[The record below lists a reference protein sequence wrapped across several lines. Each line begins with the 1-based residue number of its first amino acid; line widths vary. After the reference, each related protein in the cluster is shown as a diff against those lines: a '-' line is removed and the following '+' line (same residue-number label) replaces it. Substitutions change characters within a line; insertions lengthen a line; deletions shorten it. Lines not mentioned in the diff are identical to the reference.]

1 MTAQDLLKDINF
13 ENLNYTMTAKHNI
26 IKVIGVG
33 GGGCNAVANMYN
45 DNVEGVTFVVC
56 NTDDQALQNS
66 PIPNQI
72 LLGDAGLGAGNDP
85 EKAREAAQAS
95 LTEIRDMLIDN
106 AEGVTGKDGSL
117 KINTKMAFIT
127 AGMGG
132 GTGTGAAPVIA
143 EVCHQL
149 GILTVGIVTIPFDF
163 EPPKKMRQALDGIAR
178 MSPFLDSLLV
188 IRNDQ
193 IPKIFPEHKFSSF
206 MRLADG
212 ILANAAKSIVEIIT
226 KNGYINVDFADVCTT
241 LKNGGRTIMN
251 FGQASGEH
259 RVTNAIKEAM
269 NTPLLFEYEVEKT
282 KKMLIAVYTSPSNE
296 ITSTEMSEIKLLM
309 ETLDKDIEFIWGAFF
324 DDSLGDEVKITLIA
338 TCYLAW
344 DEPYDFI
351 RLLFEVTSAFGT
363 VGLTTGIT
371 SDLSESSKWVL
382 MLVMFTGRVGVMTVI
397 GTWALRT
404 SPTKPIGYA

>member
-193 IPKIFPEHKFSSF
+193 IPKIFPERKFSSF

-212 ILANAAKSIVEIIT
+212 ILASAAKSIVEIIT

-241 LKNGGRTIMN
+241 LKNGGRTIIN

-296 ITSTEMSEIKLLM
+296 ITAIEMSEIKSLM
-309 ETLDKDIEFIWGAFF
+309 ETLNKDIDFIWGAFL
-324 DDSLGDEVKITLIA
+324 DNSLGDEVKITLIA
-338 TCYLAW
+338 TC
-344 DEPYDFI
+344 
-351 RLLFEVTSAFGT
+351 
-363 VGLTTGIT
+363 
-371 SDLSESSKWVL
+371 SDDNV
-382 MLVMFTGRVGVMTVI
+382 V
-397 GTWALRT
+397 
-404 SPTKPIGYA
+404 PKPIDVMIKNNEYTKIKDRSTLYIEDLDSQELLKQIQEIPAYKRVEGL

>member
-26 IKVIGVG
+26 IKAIGVG

-338 TCYLAW
+338 TC
-344 DEPYDFI
+344 
-351 RLLFEVTSAFGT
+351 
-363 VGLTTGIT
+363 
-371 SDLSESSKWVL
+371 SDDNV
-382 MLVMFTGRVGVMTVI
+382 V
-397 GTWALRT
+397 
-404 SPTKPIGYA
+404 PKPIDVMIKNNEYTKIKDRSTLYIEDLDSQELLKQIQEIPAYKRVEGL

>member
-1 MTAQDLLKDINF
+1 MTAQDLLNDINF

-95 LTEIRDMLIDN
+95 LAEIRDMLIDN

-193 IPKIFPEHKFSSF
+193 IPKIFPKHKFSSF

-212 ILANAAKSIVEIIT
+212 ILASAAKSIVEIIT

-282 KKMLIAVYTSPSNE
+282 KKMLIAVYTSSSNE
-296 ITSTEMSEIKLLM
+296 ITAIEMSEIKSLM
-309 ETLDKDIEFIWGAFF
+309 ETLDKDIDFIWGAFF

-338 TCYLAW
+338 TC
-344 DEPYDFI
+344 
-351 RLLFEVTSAFGT
+351 
-363 VGLTTGIT
+363 
-371 SDLSESSKWVL
+371 SDDNV
-382 MLVMFTGRVGVMTVI
+382 V
-397 GTWALRT
+397 
-404 SPTKPIGYA
+404 PKPIDVMIKNNEYTKIKDRSTLYIEDLDSQELLKQIQEIPAYKRVEGL

>member
-95 LTEIRDMLIDN
+95 LAEIRDMLIDN
-106 AEGVTGKDGSL
+106 TEGVTGKDGSL

-241 LKNGGRTIMN
+241 LKNGGRTIIN

-282 KKMLIAVYTSPSNE
+282 KKMLIAVYTSSSNE
-296 ITSTEMSEIKLLM
+296 ITAIEMSEIKSLM
-309 ETLDKDIEFIWGAFF
+309 ETLDKDIDFIWGAFF

-338 TCYLAW
+338 TC
-344 DEPYDFI
+344 
-351 RLLFEVTSAFGT
+351 
-363 VGLTTGIT
+363 
-371 SDLSESSKWVL
+371 SDDNV
-382 MLVMFTGRVGVMTVI
+382 V
-397 GTWALRT
+397 
-404 SPTKPIGYA
+404 PKPIDVMIKNNEYTKIKDRSTLYIEDLDSQELLKQIQEIPAYKRVEGL

>member
-95 LTEIRDMLIDN
+95 LAEIRDMLIDN

-338 TCYLAW
+338 TC
-344 DEPYDFI
+344 
-351 RLLFEVTSAFGT
+351 
-363 VGLTTGIT
+363 
-371 SDLSESSKWVL
+371 SDDNV
-382 MLVMFTGRVGVMTVI
+382 V
-397 GTWALRT
+397 
-404 SPTKPIGYA
+404 PKPIDVMIKNNEYTKIKDRSTLYIKDLDSQELLKQIQEIPAYKRVEGL

>member
-33 GGGCNAVANMYN
+33 GGGCNAIANMYN

-338 TCYLAW
+338 TC
-344 DEPYDFI
+344 
-351 RLLFEVTSAFGT
+351 
-363 VGLTTGIT
+363 
-371 SDLSESSKWVL
+371 SDDNV
-382 MLVMFTGRVGVMTVI
+382 V
-397 GTWALRT
+397 
-404 SPTKPIGYA
+404 PKPIDVMIKNNEYTKIKDRSTLYIEDLDSQELLKQIQEIPAYKRVEGL

>member
-309 ETLDKDIEFIWGAFF
+309 ETLDKDIEFIWGAFL

-338 TCYLAW
+338 TC
-344 DEPYDFI
+344 
-351 RLLFEVTSAFGT
+351 
-363 VGLTTGIT
+363 
-371 SDLSESSKWVL
+371 SDDNV
-382 MLVMFTGRVGVMTVI
+382 V
-397 GTWALRT
+397 
-404 SPTKPIGYA
+404 PKPIDVMIKNNEYTKIKDRSTLYIEDLDSQELLKQIQEIPAYKRVEGL

>member
-95 LTEIRDMLIDN
+95 LAEIRDMLIDN

-241 LKNGGRTIMN
+241 LKNGGRTIIN

-282 KKMLIAVYTSPSNE
+282 KKMLIAVYTSSSNE
-296 ITSTEMSEIKLLM
+296 ITAIEMSEIKLLM
-309 ETLDKDIEFIWGAFF
+309 ETLDKDIDFIWGAFF

-338 TCYLAW
+338 TC
-344 DEPYDFI
+344 
-351 RLLFEVTSAFGT
+351 
-363 VGLTTGIT
+363 
-371 SDLSESSKWVL
+371 SDDNV
-382 MLVMFTGRVGVMTVI
+382 V
-397 GTWALRT
+397 
-404 SPTKPIGYA
+404 PKPIDVMIKNNEYTKIKDRSTLYIEDLDSQELLKQIQEIPAYKRVEGL

>member
-106 AEGVTGKDGSL
+106 AEGATGKDGSL

-132 GTGTGAAPVIA
+132 GTGTGAAPVVA

-163 EPPKKMRQALDGIAR
+163 EPPKKMRQALDGIAQ

-193 IPKIFPEHKFSSF
+193 IPKIFPESKFSSF

-212 ILANAAKSIVEIIT
+212 ILASAAKSIVEIIT
-226 KNGYINVDFADVCTT
+226 KNGYINVDFADVYTT

-296 ITSTEMSEIKLLM
+296 ITAIEMSEIKSLM
-309 ETLDKDIEFIWGAFF
+309 ENLNKDIDFIWGAFL

-338 TCYLAW
+338 TC
-344 DEPYDFI
+344 
-351 RLLFEVTSAFGT
+351 
-363 VGLTTGIT
+363 
-371 SDLSESSKWVL
+371 SDDNV
-382 MLVMFTGRVGVMTVI
+382 V
-397 GTWALRT
+397 
-404 SPTKPIGYA
+404 PKPIDVMIKSTEYTKIKDRSTLYIEDLDSKEVLKHIQEIPAYKRVEGL

>member
-1 MTAQDLLKDINF
+1 MTAQDLLNDINF

-95 LTEIRDMLIDN
+95 LAEIRDMLIDN

-212 ILANAAKSIVEIIT
+212 ILASAAKSIVEIIT

-241 LKNGGRTIMN
+241 LKNGGRTIIN

-282 KKMLIAVYTSPSNE
+282 KKMLIAVYTSSSNE
-296 ITSTEMSEIKLLM
+296 ITAIEMSEIKLLM
-309 ETLDKDIEFIWGAFF
+309 ETLDKDIDFIWGAFF

-338 TCYLAW
+338 TC
-344 DEPYDFI
+344 
-351 RLLFEVTSAFGT
+351 
-363 VGLTTGIT
+363 
-371 SDLSESSKWVL
+371 SDDNV
-382 MLVMFTGRVGVMTVI
+382 V
-397 GTWALRT
+397 
-404 SPTKPIGYA
+404 PKPIDVMIKNNEYTKIKDRSTLYIEDLDSQELLKQIQEIPAYKRVEGL

>member
-95 LTEIRDMLIDN
+95 LAEIRDMLIDN
-106 AEGVTGKDGSL
+106 ADGVTGNDGSL
-117 KINTKMAFIT
+117 QINTKMAFIT

-282 KKMLIAVYTSPSNE
+282 KKMLIAVYTSSSNE

-338 TCYLAW
+338 TC
-344 DEPYDFI
+344 
-351 RLLFEVTSAFGT
+351 
-363 VGLTTGIT
+363 
-371 SDLSESSKWVL
+371 SDDNV
-382 MLVMFTGRVGVMTVI
+382 V
-397 GTWALRT
+397 
-404 SPTKPIGYA
+404 PKPIDVMIKNNEYTKIKDRSTLYIEDLDSQELLKQIQEIPAYKRVEGL

>member
-338 TCYLAW
+338 TC
-344 DEPYDFI
+344 
-351 RLLFEVTSAFGT
+351 
-363 VGLTTGIT
+363 
-371 SDLSESSKWVL
+371 SDDNV
-382 MLVMFTGRVGVMTVI
+382 V
-397 GTWALRT
+397 
-404 SPTKPIGYA
+404 PKPIDVMIKNNEYTKIKDRSTLYIKDLDSQELLKQIQEIPAYKRVEGL

>member
-56 NTDDQALQNS
+56 NTDDHALQNS

-106 AEGVTGKDGSL
+106 AEGATGKDGSL

-132 GTGTGAAPVIA
+132 GTGTGAAPVVA

-163 EPPKKMRQALDGIAR
+163 EPPKKMRQALDGIAQ

-193 IPKIFPEHKFSSF
+193 IPKIFPESKFSSF

-338 TCYLAW
+338 TC
-344 DEPYDFI
+344 
-351 RLLFEVTSAFGT
+351 
-363 VGLTTGIT
+363 
-371 SDLSESSKWVL
+371 SDDNV
-382 MLVMFTGRVGVMTVI
+382 V
-397 GTWALRT
+397 
-404 SPTKPIGYA
+404 PKPIDVMIKSTEYTKIKDRSTLYIEDLDSKEVLKHIQEIPAYKRVEGL

>member
-132 GTGTGAAPVIA
+132 GTGTGAAPVVA

-163 EPPKKMRQALDGIAR
+163 EPPKKMRQALDGIAQ

-193 IPKIFPEHKFSSF
+193 IPKIFPESKFSSF

-212 ILANAAKSIVEIIT
+212 ILASAAKSIVEIIT
-226 KNGYINVDFADVCTT
+226 KNGYINVDFADVYTT

-296 ITSTEMSEIKLLM
+296 ITAIEMSEIKSLM
-309 ETLDKDIEFIWGAFF
+309 ENLNKDIDFIWGAFL

-338 TCYLAW
+338 TC
-344 DEPYDFI
+344 
-351 RLLFEVTSAFGT
+351 
-363 VGLTTGIT
+363 
-371 SDLSESSKWVL
+371 SDDNV
-382 MLVMFTGRVGVMTVI
+382 V
-397 GTWALRT
+397 
-404 SPTKPIGYA
+404 PKPIDVMIKNNEYTKIKDRSTLYIEDLDSQELLKQIQEIPAYKRVEGL

>member
-95 LTEIRDMLIDN
+95 LAEIRDMLIDN

-132 GTGTGAAPVIA
+132 GTGTGAAPVVA

-163 EPPKKMRQALDGIAR
+163 EPPKKMRQALDGIAQ

-193 IPKIFPEHKFSSF
+193 IPKIFPESKFSSF

-212 ILANAAKSIVEIIT
+212 ILASAAKSIVEIIT
-226 KNGYINVDFADVCTT
+226 KNGYINVDFADVYTT

-296 ITSTEMSEIKLLM
+296 ITAIEMSEIKSLM
-309 ETLDKDIEFIWGAFF
+309 ENLNKDIDFIWGAFL

-338 TCYLAW
+338 TC
-344 DEPYDFI
+344 
-351 RLLFEVTSAFGT
+351 
-363 VGLTTGIT
+363 
-371 SDLSESSKWVL
+371 SDDNV
-382 MLVMFTGRVGVMTVI
+382 V
-397 GTWALRT
+397 
-404 SPTKPIGYA
+404 PKPIDVMIKSTEYTKIKDRSTLYIEDLDSKEVLKHIQEIPAYKRVEGL

>member
-132 GTGTGAAPVIA
+132 GTGTGAAPVVA

-163 EPPKKMRQALDGIAR
+163 EPPKKMRQALDGIAQ

-193 IPKIFPEHKFSSF
+193 IPKIFPESKFSSF

-212 ILANAAKSIVEIIT
+212 ILASAAKSIVEIIT
-226 KNGYINVDFADVCTT
+226 KNGYINVDFADVYTT

-296 ITSTEMSEIKLLM
+296 ITAIEMSEIKSLM
-309 ETLDKDIEFIWGAFF
+309 ENLNKDIDFIWGAFL

-338 TCYLAW
+338 TC
-344 DEPYDFI
+344 
-351 RLLFEVTSAFGT
+351 
-363 VGLTTGIT
+363 
-371 SDLSESSKWVL
+371 SDDNV
-382 MLVMFTGRVGVMTVI
+382 V
-397 GTWALRT
+397 
-404 SPTKPIGYA
+404 PKPIDVMIKNNEYTKIKDRSTLYIEDLDSKEVLKHIQEIPAYKRVEGL

>member
-106 AEGVTGKDGSL
+106 AEGVTGKDGNL

-338 TCYLAW
+338 TC
-344 DEPYDFI
+344 
-351 RLLFEVTSAFGT
+351 
-363 VGLTTGIT
+363 
-371 SDLSESSKWVL
+371 SDDNV
-382 MLVMFTGRVGVMTVI
+382 V
-397 GTWALRT
+397 
-404 SPTKPIGYA
+404 PKPIDVMIKNNEYTKIKDRSTLYIEDLDSQELLKQIQEIPAYKRVEGL

>member
-132 GTGTGAAPVIA
+132 GTGTGAAPIIA

-309 ETLDKDIEFIWGAFF
+309 ETLDKDIEFIWGAFL

-338 TCYLAW
+338 TC
-344 DEPYDFI
+344 
-351 RLLFEVTSAFGT
+351 
-363 VGLTTGIT
+363 
-371 SDLSESSKWVL
+371 SDDNV
-382 MLVMFTGRVGVMTVI
+382 V
-397 GTWALRT
+397 
-404 SPTKPIGYA
+404 PKPIDVMIKNNEYTKIKDRSTLYIEDLDSQELLKQIQEIPAYKRVEGL

>member
-1 MTAQDLLKDINF
+1 MTAQDLLNDINF

-106 AEGVTGKDGSL
+106 AEGATGKDGSL

-132 GTGTGAAPVIA
+132 GTGTGAAPVVA

-212 ILANAAKSIVEIIT
+212 ILASAAKSIVEIIT
-226 KNGYINVDFADVCTT
+226 KNGYINVDFADVYTT

-296 ITSTEMSEIKLLM
+296 ITAIEMSEIKSLM
-309 ETLDKDIEFIWGAFF
+309 ENLNKDIDFIWGAFL

-338 TCYLAW
+338 TC
-344 DEPYDFI
+344 
-351 RLLFEVTSAFGT
+351 
-363 VGLTTGIT
+363 
-371 SDLSESSKWVL
+371 SDDNV
-382 MLVMFTGRVGVMTVI
+382 V
-397 GTWALRT
+397 
-404 SPTKPIGYA
+404 PKPIDVMIKSTEYTKIKDRSTLYIEDLDSQELLKQIQEIPAYKRVEGL

>member
-241 LKNGGRTIMN
+241 LKNGGRTIIN

-338 TCYLAW
+338 TC
-344 DEPYDFI
+344 
-351 RLLFEVTSAFGT
+351 
-363 VGLTTGIT
+363 
-371 SDLSESSKWVL
+371 SDDNV
-382 MLVMFTGRVGVMTVI
+382 V
-397 GTWALRT
+397 
-404 SPTKPIGYA
+404 PKPIDVMIKNNEYTKIKDRSTLYIEDLDSQELLKQIQEIPAYKRVEGL

>member
-1 MTAQDLLKDINF
+1 MTAQDLLNDINF

-95 LTEIRDMLIDN
+95 LAEIRDMLIDN

-132 GTGTGAAPVIA
+132 GTGTGAAPVVA

-163 EPPKKMRQALDGIAR
+163 EPPKKMRQALDGIAQ

-193 IPKIFPEHKFSSF
+193 IPKIFPESKFSSF

-212 ILANAAKSIVEIIT
+212 ILASAAKSIVEIIT
-226 KNGYINVDFADVCTT
+226 KNGYINVDFADVYTT

-296 ITSTEMSEIKLLM
+296 ITAIEMSEIKSLM
-309 ETLDKDIEFIWGAFF
+309 ENLNKDIDFIWGAFL

-338 TCYLAW
+338 TC
-344 DEPYDFI
+344 
-351 RLLFEVTSAFGT
+351 
-363 VGLTTGIT
+363 
-371 SDLSESSKWVL
+371 SDDNV
-382 MLVMFTGRVGVMTVI
+382 V
-397 GTWALRT
+397 
-404 SPTKPIGYA
+404 PKPIDVMIKSTEYTKIKDRSTLYIEDLDSQELLKQIQEIPAYKRVEGL

>member
-1 MTAQDLLKDINF
+1 MTAQDLLNDINF

-95 LTEIRDMLIDN
+95 LAEIRDMLIDN

-132 GTGTGAAPVIA
+132 GTGTGAAPVVA

-163 EPPKKMRQALDGIAR
+163 EPPKKMRQALDGIAQ

-193 IPKIFPEHKFSSF
+193 IPKIFPESKFSSF

-212 ILANAAKSIVEIIT
+212 ILASAAKSIVEIIT
-226 KNGYINVDFADVCTT
+226 KNGYINVDFADVYTT

-296 ITSTEMSEIKLLM
+296 ITAIEMSEIKSLM
-309 ETLDKDIEFIWGAFF
+309 ETLNKDIDFIWGAFL

-338 TCYLAW
+338 TC
-344 DEPYDFI
+344 
-351 RLLFEVTSAFGT
+351 
-363 VGLTTGIT
+363 
-371 SDLSESSKWVL
+371 SDDNV
-382 MLVMFTGRVGVMTVI
+382 V
-397 GTWALRT
+397 
-404 SPTKPIGYA
+404 PKPIDVMIKNNEYTKIKDRSTLYIEDLDSQELLKQIQEIPAYKRVEGL

>member
-1 MTAQDLLKDINF
+1 MTAQDLLNDINF

-132 GTGTGAAPVIA
+132 GTGTGAAPVVA

-163 EPPKKMRQALDGIAR
+163 EPPKKMRQALDGIAQ

-259 RVTNAIKEAM
+259 RVMNAIKEAM

-338 TCYLAW
+338 TC
-344 DEPYDFI
+344 
-351 RLLFEVTSAFGT
+351 
-363 VGLTTGIT
+363 
-371 SDLSESSKWVL
+371 SDDNV
-382 MLVMFTGRVGVMTVI
+382 V
-397 GTWALRT
+397 
-404 SPTKPIGYA
+404 PKPIDVMIKSTEYTKIKDRSTLYIEDLDSQELLKQIQEIPAYKRVEGL

>member
-259 RVTNAIKEAM
+259 RVMNAIKEAM

-338 TCYLAW
+338 TC
-344 DEPYDFI
+344 
-351 RLLFEVTSAFGT
+351 
-363 VGLTTGIT
+363 
-371 SDLSESSKWVL
+371 SDDNV
-382 MLVMFTGRVGVMTVI
+382 V
-397 GTWALRT
+397 
-404 SPTKPIGYA
+404 PKPIDVMIKNNEYTKIKDRSTLYIEDLDSQELLKQIQEIPAYKRVEGL

>member
-1 MTAQDLLKDINF
+1 MTAQDLLNDINF

-95 LTEIRDMLIDN
+95 LAEIRDMLIDN

-132 GTGTGAAPVIA
+132 GTGTGAAPVVA

-163 EPPKKMRQALDGIAR
+163 EPPKKMRQALDGIAQ

-193 IPKIFPEHKFSSF
+193 IPKIFPESKFSSF

-212 ILANAAKSIVEIIT
+212 ILASAAKSIVEIIT
-226 KNGYINVDFADVCTT
+226 KNGYINVDFADVYTT

-296 ITSTEMSEIKLLM
+296 ITAIEMSEIKLLM
-309 ETLDKDIEFIWGAFF
+309 GTLDKDIEFIWGAFF

-338 TCYLAW
+338 TC
-344 DEPYDFI
+344 
-351 RLLFEVTSAFGT
+351 
-363 VGLTTGIT
+363 
-371 SDLSESSKWVL
+371 SDDNV
-382 MLVMFTGRVGVMTVI
+382 V
-397 GTWALRT
+397 
-404 SPTKPIGYA
+404 PKPIDVMIKNNEYTKIKDRSTLYIEDLDSQELLKQIQEIPAYKRVEGL

>member
-95 LTEIRDMLIDN
+95 LAEIRDMLIDN

-282 KKMLIAVYTSPSNE
+282 KKMLIAVYTSSSNE

-309 ETLDKDIEFIWGAFF
+309 ETLDKDIEFIWGAFL

-338 TCYLAW
+338 TC
-344 DEPYDFI
+344 
-351 RLLFEVTSAFGT
+351 
-363 VGLTTGIT
+363 
-371 SDLSESSKWVL
+371 SDDNV
-382 MLVMFTGRVGVMTVI
+382 V
-397 GTWALRT
+397 
-404 SPTKPIGYA
+404 PKPIDVMIKNNEYTKIKDRSTLYIEDLDSQELLKQIQEIPAYKRVEGL

>member
-72 LLGDAGLGAGNDP
+72 LPATPPKKPG
-85 EKAREAAQAS
+85 EAAQAS

-309 ETLDKDIEFIWGAFF
+309 ETLDKDIEFIWGAFL

-338 TCYLAW
+338 TC
-344 DEPYDFI
+344 
-351 RLLFEVTSAFGT
+351 
-363 VGLTTGIT
+363 
-371 SDLSESSKWVL
+371 SDDNV
-382 MLVMFTGRVGVMTVI
+382 V
-397 GTWALRT
+397 
-404 SPTKPIGYA
+404 PKPIDVMIKNNEYTKIKDRSTLYIEDLDSQELLKQIQEIPAYKRVEGL

>member
-95 LTEIRDMLIDN
+95 LAEIRDMLIDN

-309 ETLDKDIEFIWGAFF
+309 ETLNKDIDFIWGAFL

-338 TCYLAW
+338 TC
-344 DEPYDFI
+344 
-351 RLLFEVTSAFGT
+351 
-363 VGLTTGIT
+363 
-371 SDLSESSKWVL
+371 SDDNV
-382 MLVMFTGRVGVMTVI
+382 V
-397 GTWALRT
+397 
-404 SPTKPIGYA
+404 PKPIDVMIKNNEYTKIKDRSTLYIEDLDSQELLKQIQEIPAYKRVEGL

>member
-338 TCYLAW
+338 TC
-344 DEPYDFI
+344 
-351 RLLFEVTSAFGT
+351 
-363 VGLTTGIT
+363 
-371 SDLSESSKWVL
+371 SDDNV
-382 MLVMFTGRVGVMTVI
+382 V
-397 GTWALRT
+397 
-404 SPTKPIGYA
+404 PKPIDVMIKNNKYTKIKDRSTLYIEDLDSQELLKQIQEIPAYKRVEGL

>member
-1 MTAQDLLKDINF
+1 
-13 ENLNYTMTAKHNI
+13 
-26 IKVIGVG
+26 
-33 GGGCNAVANMYN
+33 
-45 DNVEGVTFVVC
+45 
-56 NTDDQALQNS
+56 
-66 PIPNQI
+66 
-72 LLGDAGLGAGNDP
+72 
-85 EKAREAAQAS
+85 
-95 LTEIRDMLIDN
+95 MLIDN

-193 IPKIFPEHKFSSF
+193 IPKIFPERKFSSF

-212 ILANAAKSIVEIIT
+212 ILASAAKSIVEIIT

-241 LKNGGRTIMN
+241 LKNGGRTIIN

-282 KKMLIAVYTSPSNE
+282 KKMLIAVYTSSSNE
-296 ITSTEMSEIKLLM
+296 ITAIEMSEIKSLM
-309 ETLDKDIEFIWGAFF
+309 ETLDKDIDFIWGAFF

-338 TCYLAW
+338 TC
-344 DEPYDFI
+344 
-351 RLLFEVTSAFGT
+351 
-363 VGLTTGIT
+363 
-371 SDLSESSKWVL
+371 SDDNV
-382 MLVMFTGRVGVMTVI
+382 V
-397 GTWALRT
+397 
-404 SPTKPIGYA
+404 PKPIDVMIKNNEYTKIKDRSTLYIEDLDSQELLKQIQEIPAYKRVEGL

>member
-95 LTEIRDMLIDN
+95 LAEIRDMLIDN

-212 ILANAAKSIVEIIT
+212 ILASAAKSIVEIIT

-241 LKNGGRTIMN
+241 LKNGGRTIIN

-282 KKMLIAVYTSPSNE
+282 KKMLIAVYTSSSNE
-296 ITSTEMSEIKLLM
+296 ITAIEMSEIKLLM
-309 ETLDKDIEFIWGAFF
+309 ETLDKDIDFIWGAFF

-338 TCYLAW
+338 TC
-344 DEPYDFI
+344 
-351 RLLFEVTSAFGT
+351 
-363 VGLTTGIT
+363 
-371 SDLSESSKWVL
+371 SDDNV
-382 MLVMFTGRVGVMTVI
+382 V
-397 GTWALRT
+397 
-404 SPTKPIGYA
+404 PKPIDVMIKNNEYTKIKDRSTLYIEDLDSQELLKQIQEIPAYKRVEGL

>member
-212 ILANAAKSIVEIIT
+212 ILASAAKSIVEIIT
-226 KNGYINVDFADVCTT
+226 KNGYINVDFADVYTT

-282 KKMLIAVYTSPSNE
+282 KKMLIAVYTSSSNE
-296 ITSTEMSEIKLLM
+296 ITAIEMSEIKLLM
-309 ETLDKDIEFIWGAFF
+309 ETLDKDIDFIWGAFF

-338 TCYLAW
+338 TC
-344 DEPYDFI
+344 
-351 RLLFEVTSAFGT
+351 
-363 VGLTTGIT
+363 
-371 SDLSESSKWVL
+371 SDDNV
-382 MLVMFTGRVGVMTVI
+382 V
-397 GTWALRT
+397 
-404 SPTKPIGYA
+404 PKPIDVMIKNNEYTKIKDRSTLYIEDLDSQELLKQIQEIPAYKRVEGL

>member
-95 LTEIRDMLIDN
+95 LAEIRDMLIDN
-106 AEGVTGKDGSL
+106 ADGVTGNDGSL
-117 KINTKMAFIT
+117 QINTKMAFIT

-282 KKMLIAVYTSPSNE
+282 KKMLRAVYTSPSNE

-338 TCYLAW
+338 TC
-344 DEPYDFI
+344 
-351 RLLFEVTSAFGT
+351 
-363 VGLTTGIT
+363 
-371 SDLSESSKWVL
+371 SDDNV
-382 MLVMFTGRVGVMTVI
+382 V
-397 GTWALRT
+397 
-404 SPTKPIGYA
+404 PKPIDVMIKNNEYTKIKDRSTLYIEDLDSQELLKQIQEIPAYKRVEGL

>member
-106 AEGVTGKDGSL
+106 TEGVTGKDGSL

-338 TCYLAW
+338 TC
-344 DEPYDFI
+344 
-351 RLLFEVTSAFGT
+351 
-363 VGLTTGIT
+363 
-371 SDLSESSKWVL
+371 SDDNV
-382 MLVMFTGRVGVMTVI
+382 V
-397 GTWALRT
+397 
-404 SPTKPIGYA
+404 PKPIDVMIKNNEYTKIKDRSTLYIEDLDSQELLKQIQEIPAYKRVEGL